1 MPRNNDLNKI
11 LLIGSGP
18 IVIGQGCEF
27 DYSGVQACK
36 ALREERYQVV
46 LVNSN
51 PATIMTDPEFA
62 DRTYIEPITAEVI
75 EAIMERERPDAIL
88 PTLGGQTALNAAME
102 LNRNGALARHGV
114 KLIGANAQAIAKGED
129 RQLFKEAML
138 RIGLEVPRSGVARS
152 LAELNRIV
160 AEIGTFPLIVRPAFT
175 LGGSGGGIAYN
186 REELDLIAARGL
198 DLSPVHEVLIEESLV
213 GWKEFEMEVMRDRM
227 DNCVVVCSIE
237 NFDPMGVHTGDSITV
252 APVQTL
258 TDKEYQMMRD
268 ASFAVIREIGVE
280 TGGSNI
286 QFAVHPDNGRMVVI
300 EMNPRVSR
308 SSALASKATGF
319 PIAKI
324 AAKLAVGYALDE
336 IKNDITRET
345 PACFEPTIDYC
356 VVKVP
361 RFTFEKFP
369 QAEAT
374 LTTRMKSVGE
384 AMAIGRTFKEALQK
398 ALRSLE
404 IKRFGLIADGAD
416 KDVDLETL
424 RLKLATPNAE
434 RIFFIAQAF
443 QKGASIDEVYDLTKI
458 DRWFLRNIQQI
469 VEEAKSLG
477 RVRVSRAA
485 ADVSSDAK
493 YSKRR
498 LPHFERPWGKYA
510 VSFTTLNRRQLSP
523 AAKSIVLDAI
533 THFHNNRYELY
544 AACVMPDHVHILFEP
559 AIRSDDTNG
568 RPVFWSLGELIG
580 SLKSFAAHEI
590 NKREKSKGS
599 VWEEEW
605 HDRLI
610 RSQQDLEEKFHY
622 ITRNPWDAG
631 IAKADENYEWV
642 WWQGKDAPRDAKHRG
657 RDSHATQH
665 QLLHAKK
672 LGFSDRQLAAANG
685 RTESEIRAK
694 RKSLDITPT
703 YRLVDTCAAEFEAY
717 TPYYYS
723 TYGDENE
730 RRDSGKRKIMILG
743 GGPNRIGQGIEFD
756 YCCVHAAF
764 ALRELGFE
772 TIMVNSNPE
781 TVSTD
786 YDTSDKLYFEPLTLE
801 DVLNIYDQ
809 EKPEG
814 VLVQFGGQT
823 PLNLASGLKAAG
835 VPILGTRPESIETA
849 EDRQLFAAMLDKL
862 NLRQTPN
869 GSATSTEAATA
880 IANKIGYP
888 VLVRPSFVLGGRAME
903 LVYNEGDL
911 RRYMAS
917 AIEVTPDRPVLI
929 DRFLEDA
936 IEVDVDCISDG
947 ETTVIGAIME
957 HIEEAGI
964 HSGDSACVIPTF
976 SLSQKVLDEISAATK
991 SMARELNVRGLMNV
1005 QFAVKGD
1012 DVYVLE
1018 VNPRASRTVPF
1029 VSKAIG
1035 VPLAKLAAKVMAG
1048 RSLRELGFTKE
1059 IVPKHFSVKEAVFP
1073 FLRYEGLDISLGPE
1087 MKSTGEV
1094 MGMDVDLGLAYAK
1107 SQMAAPPPLPKKG
1120 KVFVSVKDAD
1130 KEAVI
1135 PVAREFVKLGFEI
1148 ISTSGTADA
1157 LAKAKIKV
1165 TKVFKIHEG
1174 RPNVLDRIKNGDIN
1188 FIINTPSGKIPR
1200 EHEVVIRNAALAAK
1214 IPIMTTVRAA
1224 LASANGIR
1232 SLQKRKV
1239 QVRCLQEY
1247 NQDVIRSV
1255 ARDLANA
1262 G

>member
-1 MPRNNDLNKI
+1 MPRNNELKKI

-36 ALREERYQVV
+36 ALREEGYEVV

-62 DRTYIEPITAEVI
+62 DRTYVEPITPEVI
-75 EAIMERERPDAIL
+75 EAIMEREKPDAIL

-129 RQLFKEAML
+129 RQLFKETML
-138 RIGLEVPRSGVARS
+138 RIGLDLPRSGVARS
-152 LAELNRIV
+152 LADLDRIV
-160 AEIGTFPLIVRPAFT
+160 AEIGTFPLIIRPAFT
-175 LGGSGGGIAYN
+175 LGGTGGGIAYN
-186 REELDLIAARGL
+186 REELDVFAARGL
-198 DLSPVHEVLIEESLV
+198 DLSPVREALIEESLV

-237 NFDPMGVHTGDSITV
+237 NLDPMGVHTGDSITV

-268 ASFAVIREIGVE
+268 AAFAVMRAIGVE

-286 QFAVHPDNGRMVVI
+286 QFAVHPETGRMVVI

-324 AAKLAVGYALDE
+324 AAKLAVGYTLDE

-369 QAEAT
+369 QADAT

-404 IKRFGLIADGAD
+404 IKRFGLLGDGAD

-424 RLKLATPNAE
+424 RLKLAIPNAE
-434 RIFFIAQAF
+434 RIFYIAQAF
-443 QKGASIDEVYDLTKI
+443 QKGASIDEAYELTKI
-458 DRWFLRNIQQI
+458 DRWFLRNI
-469 VEEAKSLG
+469 A
-477 RVRVSRAA
+477 
-485 ADVSSDAK
+485 
-493 YSKRR
+493 
-498 LPHFERPWGKYA
+498 
-510 VSFTTLNRRQLSP
+510 QLV
-523 AAKSIVLDAI
+523 AE
-533 THFHNNRYELY
+533 TE
-544 AACVMPDHVHILFEP
+544 C
-559 AIRSDDTNG
+559 
-568 RPVFWSLGELIG
+568 
-580 SLKSFAAHEI
+580 LKTKTFL
-590 NKREKSKGS
+590 R
-599 VWEEEW
+599 
-605 HDRLI
+605 
-610 RSQQDLEEKFHY
+610 
-622 ITRNPWDAG
+622 
-631 IAKADENYEWV
+631 
-642 WWQGKDAPRDAKHRG
+642 
-657 RDSHATQH
+657 
-665 QLLHAKK
+665 AKK
-672 LGFSDRQLAAANG
+672 FGFSDRQLAVA
-685 RTESEIRAK
+685 RSTSESAIRSK
-694 RKSLDITPT
+694 RKTEGVAPT

-730 RRDSGKRKIMILG
+730 RRESGKRKIMILG

-814 VLVQFGGQT
+814 VFVQFGGQT
-823 PLNLASGLKAAG
+823 PLNLASGLKAAD
-835 VPILGTRPESIETA
+835 VPILGTQPENIETA
-849 EDRQLFAAMLDKL
+849 EDRRLFAAMLDKL
-862 NLRQTPN
+862 GLRQTPN
-869 GSATSTEAATA
+869 GSATSTKEAVA
-880 IANKIGYP
+880 IAKTIGYP

-903 LVYNEGDL
+903 LVYSQTDL
-911 RRYMAS
+911 KRYMAN
-917 AIEVTPDRPVLI
+917 AIKVTPDRPVLI

-976 SLSQKVLDEISAATK
+976 SLSQKVLNEISSATK
-991 SMARELNVRGLMNV
+991 AMARELKVRGLMNV

-1035 VPLAKLAAKVMAG
+1035 VPLAKLAAKVMTG
-1048 RSLRELGFTKE
+1048 KSLRDLGFTKE
-1059 IVPKHFSVKEAVFP
+1059 IVPSHFSVKEAVFP

-1094 MGMDVDLGLAYAK
+1094 MGIDVDLGLAYAK
-1107 SQMAAPPPLPKKG
+1107 SQMAAPPPLPKAG
-1120 KVFVSVKDAD
+1120 SVFISVKDAD
-1130 KEAVI
+1130 KEAII
-1135 PVAREFVKLGFEI
+1135 PVAREFLKLGFEI
-1148 ISTSGTADA
+1148 ISTSGTAEA
-1157 LAKAKIKV
+1157 LTKAKIKV
-1165 TKVFKIHEG
+1165 TKVFKIDEG

-1239 QVRCLQEY
+1239 QVRSLQEY
-1247 NQDVIRSV
+1247 HGER
-1255 ARDLANA
+1255 ANPNDE
-1262 G
+1262 